1 MQRFSDQE
9 VVRLDEF
16 VSSDLTTEE
25 QDLIAGI
32 EVLGIRKTPCGC
44 ARCNLRQYAADGQ

>member
-25 QDLIAGI
+25 QDLIASMEG
-32 EVLGIRKTPCGC
+32 
-44 ARCNLRQYAADGQ
+44 LRDQENAVRLRSM